1 MTLSTLTPGS
11 EIIGTIFKALNKA
24 IPDRLPAGYGNYIGP
39 SYYGIDPRNDRFYVG
54 FSFCS
59 LGSGGAMNGLDGK
72 PYMSPMS
79 NYGGVKAPNIESNE
93 VQYPHITLKHEM
105 EKDTAGAGEYRGGA
119 GIEYAFQIYDDTC
132 EIVMFGD
139 GINNPPYGLNDGFEG
154 SFNKPL
160 FYHDGEWIQTASKEH
175 PRKVSKGDIVS
186 IHSAGGGGYGN
197 PMKRD
202 MKNVLNDYLDGIIS
216 KESALNIYGVKIK
229 DDNKIDVE
237 ETLKIRGE

>member
-1 MTLSTLTPGS
+1 MDYDENSNNIDTTTAKLSNNTS
-11 EIIGTIFKALNKA
+11 SASSIEI
-24 IPDRLPAGYGNYIGP
+24 GYERI
-39 SYYGIDPRNDRFYVG
+39 III
-54 FSFCS
+54 
-59 LGSGGAMNGLDGK
+59 LDGK

-186 IHSAGGGGYGN
+186 IHSAGGGGYG
-197 PMKRD
+197 K
-202 MKNVLNDYLDGIIS
+202 
-216 KESALNIYGVKIK
+216 
-229 DDNKIDVE
+229 
-237 ETLKIRGE
+237 TKIREKIGILRNI

>member
-1 MTLSTLTPGS
+1 M
-11 EIIGTIFKALNKA
+11 K
-24 IPDRLPAGYGNYIGP
+24 
-39 SYYGIDPRNDRFYVG
+39 
-54 FSFCS
+54 
-59 LGSGGAMNGLDGK
+59 GLDGK

-202 MKNVLNDYLDGIIS
+202 VKSVLNDYLDGIIS

-237 ETLKIRGE
+237 ATLKIRGE